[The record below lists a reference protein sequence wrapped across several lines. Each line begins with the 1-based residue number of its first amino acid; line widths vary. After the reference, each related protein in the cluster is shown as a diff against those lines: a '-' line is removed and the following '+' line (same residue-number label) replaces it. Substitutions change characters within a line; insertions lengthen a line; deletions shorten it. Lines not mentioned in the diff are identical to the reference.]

1 MTRTNVKVI
10 IRHFVVEGHSYVIT
24 QDNEGE
30 FWGFDESK
38 RQKGKEYNGITGHHG
53 RTLNDTLAQC
63 YSSARCDNE
72 INRELL
78 DRNDFN
84 ELMKLMQI
92 VEKANELYPHTK

>member
-38 RQKGKEYNGITGHHG
+38 RQKGKEYN
-53 RTLNDTLAQC
+53 
-63 YSSARCDNE
+63 E

-78 DRNDFN
+78 DSNDFN

-92 VEKANELYPHTK
+92 VEKANEIYPH